1 MFRHILFPTDGS
13 AMSQRAAKMAIDLA
27 KTCKAELTAVHVIL
41 PFAPPA
47 YVEGIL
53 PYPELYSP
61 DEYKRVTEKAA
72 ATMLA
77 KVEKSAKAGKVPC
90 DTAIVTASPVW
101 KAIVDTAHSKHCD
114 VIVMASH
121 GRKGIEGVLL
131 GSETNKV
138 LTHSKIPVLV
148 CR

>member
-1 MFRHILFPTDGS
+1 MFRHILFCTDGS
-13 AMSQRAAKMAIDLA
+13 AMSQQAAKVAVQLA
-27 KTCKAELTAVHVIL
+27 KTCKAELSAVHVIP

-61 DEYKRVTEKAA
+61 EDYKRITEKAA
-72 ATMLA
+72 HAMLA
-77 KVEKSAKAGKVPC
+77 KVEEIAKEAKVAC
-90 DTAIVTASPVW
+90 KIAIVTASPIW
-101 KAIVDTAHSKHCD
+101 KAIIDTAHKQKCD

-121 GRKGIEGVLL
+121 GRKGIEGVIL
-131 GSETNKV
+131 GSETHKV
-138 LTHSKIPVLV
+138 LTHSKTPVLV

>member
-1 MFRHILFPTDGS
+1 MFRHILFSTDGS
-13 AMSQRAAKMAIDLA
+13 AMSQQAAKVAVQLA
-27 KTCKAELTAVHVIL
+27 KTCKAELSAVHVIP

-61 DEYKRVTEKAA
+61 EDYKRVTEKAA
-72 ATMLA
+72 HAMLA
-77 KVEKSAKAGKVPC
+77 KVEEIAKEAKVACKSV
-90 DTAIVTASPVW
+90 IVTASPIW
-101 KAIVDTAHSKHCD
+101 KAIIDTAHKQKCD

-121 GRKGIEGVLL
+121 GRKGIEGVIL
-131 GSETNKV
+131 GSETHKV
-138 LTHSKIPVLV
+138 LTHSKTPVLV

>member
-13 AMSQRAAKMAIDLA
+13 AMSNRAAKVAIDLA
-27 KTCKAELTAVHVIL
+27 KTCNARLTAVHVIP

-61 DEYKRVTEKAA
+61 EEYKRVTQKAA
-72 ATMLA
+72 HAMLA
-77 KVEKSAKAGKVPC
+77 KVEEQAKAASVPC
-90 DTAIVTASPVW
+90 EASILNASPVW
-101 KAIVDTAHSKHCD
+101 KALVNAAHGKHCD
-114 VIVMASH
+114 LIVMASH
-121 GRKGIEGVLL
+121 GRKGIEGVIL
-131 GSETNKV
+131 GSETNRV
-138 LTHSKIPVLV
+138 LTHSKTPVLV

>member
-13 AMSQRAAKMAIDLA
+13 PMSHRAAKMAIDLA
-27 KTCKAELTAVHVIL
+27 KTCNAELTAVHVIP

-61 DEYKRVTEKAA
+61 EEYKRVTEGAA
-72 ATMLA
+72 RAMLA
-77 KVEKSAKAGKVPC
+77 KVEEQAKEAGLAC
-90 DTAIVTASPVW
+90 RTAIVNASPVW
-101 KAIVDTAHSKHCD
+101 KAVIDTARAKHCD
-114 VIVMASH
+114 AIVMASH

-131 GSETNKV
+131 GSETHRV